1 MTTNQKRN
9 KKTCPERYRRVVVG
23 MSGGVDSS
31 VALLLLKKQGWEPI
45 GVTLKLPV
53 WENKKNLLREN
64 VCCTTESM
72 NVAKLICKKL
82 DIPYFIIDCQKDFT
96 KKIVN
101 YFVSELKN
109 NRTPNPCVVCNRDFK
124 FQKLFEV
131 AKKMGANY
139 VATGH
144 YTRIRIRELKI
155 KNALPTG
162 RQAECRKFELLIAKD
177 TKKDQSYMLSGLSQ
191 KDLAKI
197 ILPLGD
203 LTKKDVYKIAKRESC
218 LPEGRGFKFFEKIRQ
233 SQDFCFVSGKSLP
246 AFLKQKIGEKPGNI
260 INENGKII
268 GQHKGRHFFTL
279 GQRKGINISNGP
291 YFVFG
296 FDKKK
301 NVVYAT
307 KDKNKLFKKEILLS
321 PYHLISGEKL
331 KKPINVL
338 AKTRYH
344 QELFPAK
351 IIPQGKKLKLIFKK
365 PVFSPTPGQF
375 AVFYDK
381 NVCLGNGVII

>member
-1 MTTNQKRN
+1 
-9 KKTCPERYRRVVVG
+9 

-45 GVTLKLPV
+45 GITLKLPV

-64 VCCTTESM
+64 VCCTAESI

-82 DIPYFIIDCQKDFT
+82 DVPYFIIDCQKDFN

-124 FQKLFEV
+124 FQKLFEI
-131 AKKMGANY
+131 AKRMGASY

-144 YTRIRIRELKI
+144 YSKIRQKKE
-155 KNALPTG
+155 TG
-162 RQAECRKFELLIAKD
+162 KYELLTPKD
-177 TKKDQSYMLSGLSQ
+177 TEKDQSYMLSGLSQ
-191 KDLAKI
+191 SDLAKI
-197 ILPLGD
+197 IFPLGN
-203 LTKKDVYKIAKRESC
+203 LTKNEVYKVAKKN
-218 LPEGRGFKFFEKIRQ
+218 GFKFFEKIRQ

-260 INENGKII
+260 IDENGKII
-268 GQHKGRHFFTL
+268 GRHKGRHFFTL
-279 GQRKGINISNGP
+279 GQRKGLNLPNGP

-301 NVVYAT
+301 NIVYAT
-307 KDKNKLFKKEILLS
+307 KNKNKLFRKEVILS
-321 PYHLISGEKL
+321 PYYLISEEKFR
-331 KKPINVL
+331 KPINVL
-338 AKTRYH
+338 AKTRYR
-344 QELFPAK
+344 QELTPAK
-351 IIPQGKKLKLIFKK
+351 LIPQGRKLKLVFKK
-365 PVFSPTPGQF
+365 LVFSPTPGQF
-375 AVFYDK
+375 AVFYNK
-381 NVCLGNGVII
+381 NLCLGNGVII